1 MEVKIKTHRIFL
13 FIIIFSISFSQN
25 YSIKKL
31 RALNES
37 QKHQKQVAED
47 LYINSGASLIKQ
59 LGKYGSLEFGDKRIG
74 FNNNKSFTT
83 RQIPGSRSLYKNN
96 APGVVLILRIEGDG
110 FGSGS
115 IINNDGSIITN
126 WHVIEGQEKV
136 LVQFYNKSV
145 RDIND
150 IDPENFSVANVVAAD
165 PSRDLALIKL
175 QSAKKDMTIL
185 KLGDM
190 NDIDIAQDVFA
201 IGHPQGLMWS
211 FNYGAVS
218 GIRKNFG
225 WAFRDSKHKA
235 NIIQHQTPI
244 NQGNSGGPLFDEN
257 GNFIGVNSM
266 KLQESDGLNFA
277 VGIDE
282 VKSFFE
288 DSKKGLFK
296 LVIQDKNVLK
306 LNNETPIDVNENGKI
321 DGYFSESK
329 GVLLLR
335 ADPDEDDEIDYILV
349 DSNGDA
355 RWDAEVYDKD
365 KDTFFEYWTIDING
379 NGEFESSAIDTDKDG
394 IPDYFL

>member
-145 RDIND
+145 RDIHD

>member
-1 MEVKIKTHRIFL
+1 MKLIL
-13 FIIIFSISFSQN
+13 IIALVFPMSIYAQN
-25 YSIKKL
+25 WKDLKK
-31 RALNES
+31 AAKELNKELKS
-37 QKHQKQVAED
+37 TSKQVAED

-175 QSAKKDMTIL
+175 QSAKKDMKIL

-190 NDIDIAQDVFA
+190 NDVNIAQDVFA

-306 LNNETPIDVNENGKI
+306 LNNETPIDANENGRI
-321 DGYFSESK
+321 DGYFSESN
-329 GVLLLR
+329 GVILLR

-349 DSNGDA
+349 DTNGDS
-355 RWDAEVYDKD
+355 RWDAEVYDED